1 MSLSIQKFA
10 PFPVSHHPI
19 PLRIKGDQRNG
30 RTETKQGPVGLLSTN
45 TPLRP
50 LGSCLLKK
58 AVVSQ
63 ALPVFQRAEKV
74 VTD

>member
-19 PLRIKGDQRNG
+19 PLRIKEYQRTG
-30 RTETKQGPVGLLSTN
+30 RTETEQGPVGLLSTN
-45 TPLRP
+45 TPLCP
-50 LGSCLLKK
+50 LGSCSLKK

-63 ALPVFQRAEKV
+63 ALPVFQRAGKV